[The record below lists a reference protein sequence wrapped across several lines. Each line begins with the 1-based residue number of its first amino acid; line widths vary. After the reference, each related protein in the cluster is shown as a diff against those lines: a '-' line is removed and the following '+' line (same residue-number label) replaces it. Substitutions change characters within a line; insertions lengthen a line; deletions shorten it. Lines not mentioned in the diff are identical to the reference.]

1 MFHGSAV
8 YSRWL
13 ASLEYSID
21 RWLRLWQAPLV
32 RPQADKCGWS
42 RRCVIARRDTSTFSN
57 GRNVQSVISRTLA
70 SLENLARSP
79 SGKEQ
84 NLSELITFRVKV
96 SARNCCY
103 SSCGW
108 RQVESC
114 QEQKRHNRLKRWVY
128 SFFGRHSRR
137 IRCFTMFA
145 RTYMSTFHIAF
156 WLRTLL
162 DIKAAFKAKCLTDY
176 YSCHCPLLESIVCS
190 DQIKSVDFEPRLPI
204 DQCSFRERTF
214 RRRYVC
220 EVEENGAH
228 THTPT
233 HLRK

>member
-1 MFHGSAV
+1 MPSYKPYATVSIVVLVQLNQTISFPFTTSIYMFHGSAV

-57 GRNVQSVISRTLA
+57 GRNVQVVLSLGPWRHSRILLVTL
-70 SLENLARSP
+70 

-84 NLSELITFRVKV
+84 NLSELITFRAKV

-108 RQVESC
+108 RQSC
-114 QEQKRHNRLKRWVY
+114 QEQ
-128 SFFGRHSRR
+128 
-137 IRCFTMFA
+137 
-145 RTYMSTFHIAF
+145 
-156 WLRTLL
+156 
-162 DIKAAFKAKCLTDY
+162 
-176 YSCHCPLLESIVCS
+176 
-190 DQIKSVDFEPRLPI
+190 SV
-204 DQCSFRERTF
+204 
-214 RRRYVC
+214 
-220 EVEENGAH
+220 
-228 THTPT
+228 
-233 HLRK
+233 